1 MPPSAWVNLLL
12 LLCAAA
18 GIGAFLYTLAARI
31 AWEIGLHELRVEAH
45 RLRVDYARR
54 LARLRGESTVDVSEI
69 NVDVLDDHGEAMELG
84 DVIEDEVDERAGR
97 QAA

>member
-1 MPPSAWVNLLL
+1 MSSSAWVNLIL

-45 RLRVDYARR
+45 RLRVEYARR
-54 LARLRGESTVDVSEI
+54 LARLRGDSTVDVSEI

-84 DVIEDEVDERAGR
+84 ELIEDEGEEPAGR
-97 QAA
+97 MAA